1 MKADFIINRP
11 HRQQPLQRGLFAII
25 TIVAWT
31 LWISLWLPVIT
42 FFAWLF
48 GLGDAYKQLGLMHPL
63 HAANNLSMVLTIAL
77 VCTLLMGSWSQYN
90 RFRFAGKQRRRGN
103 RVLDIAEM
111 APALSASV
119 ETAKQLRVRQRSVIR
134 FGVDGE
140 MFVDAA
146 AD

>member
-1 MKADFIINRP
+1 MKADLIINRP
-11 HRQQPLQRGLFAII
+11 HRQQPLQRGLFAIV

-63 HAANNLSMVLTIAL
+63 HAANDLSMVLSIAA
-77 VCTLLMGSWSQYN
+77 VCALSMGSWSQYN

-103 RVLDIAEM
+103 RALDIAEM

-119 ETAKQLRVRQRSVIR
+119 DTAKQLRARQRAVIR
-134 FGVDGE
+134 FGQNGE
-140 MFVDAA
+140 MFVDTA

>member
-103 RVLDIAEM
+103 RALDIAEM

>member
-11 HRQQPLQRGLFAII
+11 HRQQPLQRGLFAVV

-63 HAANNLSMVLTIAL
+63 HAANDLSMVITIAA
-77 VCTLLMGSWSQYN
+77 VCVLMMGSWSQYN

-103 RVLDIAEM
+103 RALDIAEM
-111 APALSASV
+111 APVLSASL
-119 ETAKQLRVRQRSVIR
+119 ETAKELRARQRSVIR
-134 FGVDGE
+134 FGQNGE
-140 MFVDAA
+140 MFVDTGC
-146 AD
+146 D